1 MYLWWAQKHSR
12 SFWVWL
18 CALLPRVVEWVICS
32 YLGSDLVNGTFTN
45 YYKVFSFISQEERQR
60 SIWVSLLSDSMNN
73 VAFMVKNNKGP
84 KNFGG
89 PQGLRK
95 ERPYCTKCK
104 INGHTIDTCYKSMDI
119 LQVFAIITP
128 ICSSNSIRC
137 GESSFWHSSTMLT
150 VHTPYL
156 ACLMFYLTW
165 LVNSLTCSTF
175 NRPSPKTFPTF
186 HKALSFLGST
196 IVSIGATAWFS
207 EVLCG

>member
-1 MYLWWAQKHSR
+1 MYLWWAQKHSW

-18 CALLPRVVEWVICS
+18 CALLPRGVEWVICS
-32 YLGSDLVNGTFTN
+32 YLGSDLVNRTFTN

-137 GESSFWHSSTMLT
+137 GESSFWHRNKNKLKYTLQKGWSINGEWRPTPGHKHSSTMLT

-175 NRPSPKTFPTF
+175 NRP
-186 HKALSFLGST
+186 
-196 IVSIGATAWFS
+196 
-207 EVLCG
+207 